1 MPQYTSRLSLPFP
14 DADNSESPAGPAQ
27 IEALAAAIDDAAIY
41 SQGILSSRPVSTSDT
56 PGIAGR
62 LYYVIGDATPANNG
76 IMWLDFG
83 TGWQQVNAA
92 GTVID
97 LLAARPAA
105 SAVLPGTRFFATDQ
119 VSEHLSDGTTWIRL
133 GDQPGEVMMCLGATA
148 DPGHILLQGQ
158 AWPSTSGIYADLFD
172 KLGGTHL
179 PDFGGFTA
187 VGFKASDPDFGTL
200 LANVG
205 EKKHT
210 LTIAEMPAHHH
221 TFRDPG
227 ASLGTGGAGGV
238 SGPNSTQNTG
248 DTGGGLSHNNIQ
260 PSRVVNFQ
268 AKL

>member
-1 MPQYTSRLSLPFP
+1 MPQQTSRLALPHP

-27 IEALAAAIDDAAIY
+27 IKALADAIDDAAIY
-41 SQGILSSRPVSTSDT
+41 SQGILSSQPVSTPGT

-62 LYYVIGDATPANNG
+62 LYYVVGDAAPANNG
-76 IMWLDFG
+76 ILWLDFG

-97 LLAARPAA
+97 ELANIPAA
-105 SAVLPGTRFFATDQ
+105 SAVVPGTRFFATDQ
-119 VSEHLSDGTTWIRL
+119 VAEYLSDGTGWIRL

-158 AWPSTSGIYADLFD
+158 AWPSTTGIYADLFA

-179 PDFGGFTA
+179 PDFGGFAA

-200 LANVG
+200 LGSTG

-210 LTIAEMPAHHH
+210 LTIGEMPAHDHGH
-221 TFRDPG
+221 G
-227 ASLGTGGAGGV
+227 ADDAIGAGVGSLYV
-238 SGPNSTQNTG
+238 GKSDATSKTSP
-248 DTGGGLSHNNIQ
+248 TGGGLSHNNIQ
-260 PSRVVNFQ
+260 PSRIVNFQ